1 MTVRQPKK
9 RQLARTYHE
18 ESNEWMG
25 MWGPRPQEGNSQSK
39 GRGGHLPKLLSLLS
53 TKMISITTW
62 LHLSKTIHLHSYHTK
77 AKNTL
82 QTDLHLTDVFTIF
95 LKGLKSAVAN
105 CCFPPQAVRV
115 GTPSMCSWLHRF
127 CNTLNSWSITSAVP
141 GFFISFIGVYRIGAN
156 RRRIFH
162 LCVWLQPYSTLQRL
176 LVDIICITTGAP
188 VLKLRFSKLYSTVYC
203 GS

>member
-1 MTVRQPKK
+1 MSGWGCGDLGPKK
-9 RQLARTYHE
+9 ATLNPKGGGVTY
-18 ESNEWMG
+18 
-25 MWGPRPQEGNSQSK
+25 
-39 GRGGHLPKLLSLLS
+39 LSYYHCFLQKWYPLQHDCIYLKPF
-53 TKMISITTW
+53 TYIAVIT
-62 LHLSKTIHLHSYHTK
+62 SHTK

-95 LKGLKSAVAN
+95 LKCLKSAVAN

-156 RRRIFH
+156 RRRIFQ